1 MSSWLPEMQ
10 ADHPDQGVSVPMVE
24 TFAVL
29 NLQPSVDK
37 SEHVCTPPPSLLLS
51 HQDRECLRQ
60 VCLLHLDA
68 HLFCLVLIL
77 WSLTACIRE

>member
-1 MSSWLPEMQ
+1 
-10 ADHPDQGVSVPMVE
+10 MVE
-24 TFAVL
+24 VFAVL

-51 HQDRECLRQ
+51 HQDRELLRQ

-68 HLFCLVLIL
+68 APVLPRSYTLVSRCLYPRMMRIPGFLGHG
-77 WSLTACIRE
+77 ACSTLYS